1 MKKKSFPQLHSI
13 RSKLLLPY
21 PLNITP
27 KVGGTL
33 PPKLV
38 IDITPKVG
46 GTLPPKLVIDITP
59 KVGGTLPPKLAI
71 DITPTLGVSLRRIIF
86 VVSEH

>member
-13 RSKLLLPY
+13 RSKLLPPY
-21 PLNITP
+21 PMNITP
-27 KVGGTL
+27 KVW
-33 PPKLV
+33 
-38 IDITPKVG
+38 